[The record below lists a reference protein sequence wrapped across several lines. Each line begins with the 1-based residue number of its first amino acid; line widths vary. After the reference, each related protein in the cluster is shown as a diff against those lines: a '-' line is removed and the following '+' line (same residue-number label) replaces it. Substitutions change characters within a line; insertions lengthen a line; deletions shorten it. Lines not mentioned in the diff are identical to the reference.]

1 MILENMKEEYQEVRN
16 QLSES
21 EQREAEVVI
30 KEYEQEFIK

>member
-1 MILENMKEEYQEVRN
+1 MKEEYQEVRN